1 MNRIREVIKQKSKEY
16 HEKRVFCEHQAV
28 YFIIMAL
35 ILIGIG
41 LFIEYGYYSTIGHLG
56 QKIAFEILKIHAI
69 KLLMVLGYAFFIDLL
84 LSFIVGTNPK
94 TMKEAILF
102 PFKRPTFLFTLLLVL
117 MLSLDAPVSV
127 FCIAITAMTIFSQ
140 NSKKGHTFYHLHP
153 VLVGY
158 FISIFGILITNYN
171 LGLIEL
177 PPMLTAPYVEVTNP
191 LNPLTYNQFTTNY
204 YSLMTVI
211 FGIFEGSLCFT
222 LITPLLLCALF
233 LSKRKVIDYKLS
245 LIYLTVYAL
254 IGMML
259 GLVFQQPYW
268 VIILFLLNGS
278 TLVTG
283 IFILPDLVILERYKN
298 HKYVYSI
305 VTGILSALLS
315 YFIHFMAAPYLAL
328 AIIQLSTLLFD
339 IIKKMNHLR
348 SKVIT

>member
-16 HEKRVFCEHQAV
+16 HEKRVFCEHQAR

-69 KLLMVLGYAFFIDLL
+69 KLFMVLGYAFFIDLL

-102 PFKRPTFLFTLLLVL
+102 PFKRSTFLFTLLLVL
-117 MLSLDAPVSV
+117 MLSLDAPISV

-191 LNPLTYNQFTTNY
+191 LNPLTYNQFTTSY

-222 LITPLLLCALF
+222 LIIPLLLCALF
-233 LSKRKVIDYKLS
+233 LSKRKIIDYKLS
-245 LIYLTVYAL
+245 MIYLTVYAV
-254 IGMML
+254 IGTIL
-259 GLVFQQPYW
+259 GLVFQHPYW
-268 VIILFLLNGS
+268 VMILFLLNGS

-339 IIKKMNHLR
+339 IIKKNDS
-348 SKVIT
+348 SKK